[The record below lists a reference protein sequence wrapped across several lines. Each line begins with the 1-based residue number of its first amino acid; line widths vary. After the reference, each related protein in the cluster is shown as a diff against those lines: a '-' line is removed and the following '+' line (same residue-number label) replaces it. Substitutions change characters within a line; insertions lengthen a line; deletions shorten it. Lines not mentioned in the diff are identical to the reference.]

1 MHWITERLDEE
12 ERPSTERPVWL
23 LAPRAR
29 AQRFESRRCGKM
41 QHLLGR
47 LEAAWPEEQEKTAKS
62 TIASSSTSPQA
73 CVAAT
78 TWQFPRSAQHSYRAY
93 QQSMSHA
100 ALFENTLV
108 SLPTGMGK
116 TPC

>member
-1 MHWITERLDEE
+1 
-12 ERPSTERPVWL
+12 
-23 LAPRAR
+23 
-29 AQRFESRRCGKM
+29 M

-47 LEAAWPEEQEKTAKS
+47 LQDAWPEEQEKRAKS
-62 TIASSSTSPQA
+62 TMASSSTSPQA

-116 TPC
+116 TLIASVVMHNFLQWFPTGTVVFMAPTRPLV